1 MSLDDIN
8 LEISE
13 AIVNLNK
20 EKAINLAKKAVSEN
34 LNLVEVIEKG
44 FGKGLERIG
53 DLWNEGE
60 FFLPE
65 LMVGGTIMQDALNIL
80 LPHLKQTTDTFTKG
94 KVVIATIEGD
104 IHSIGKTIVGTLLS
118 ANGFEVYDLGADVPV
133 DKIINEAIEKDVDII
148 GVSALLSSTMIG
160 QKKLIEIL
168 EKKNLRDKFKVI
180 LGGAPVTQGW
190 SEDCGADGYAPSA
203 IEAINLVKS
212 LIN

>member
-1 MSLDDIN
+1 LSLDDIN